1 MVVKM
6 EGQWKAFG
14 TQFDEMSKRCE
25 DAKLLAQELFQE
37 QCGDT
42 CANF

>member
-14 TQFDEMSKRCE
+14 TKFDEMSNSFNL
-25 DAKLLAQELFQE
+25 AKLLAQELFQE
-37 QCGDT
+37 R

>member
-14 TQFDEMSKRCE
+14 AKFDEMSKRCE
-25 DAKLLAQELFQE
+25 DAKRRAQELFQE
-37 QCGDT
+37 QS
-42 CANF
+42 ANF